1 MLADETYESVS
12 RVTNKSPLPVIM
24 GWACG
29 ASPTRRAECGVT
41 QLSGSREPDFAK
53 TRNSREVEQRKA
65 VWRYASHRIPKDAAV
80 VEDTGAISSGKG
92 AVAAVYLSRRSGRR
106 RMTAEITAWWPVLQS
121 LWLAGARSD

>member
-1 MLADETYESVS
+1 M
-12 RVTNKSPLPVIM
+12 
-24 GWACG
+24 
-29 ASPTRRAECGVT
+29 T
-41 QLSGSREPDFAK
+41 QLNGSREPDFAK